1 MPNDAKTTFGIRL
14 RQARSMA
21 GLSLRGLSGK
31 INGAVSYN
39 ALNKYEK
46 GEMMPSSDVLVA
58 VAKAT
63 GQPTGFFFREPK
75 PKLAEVK
82 FRAVTSKFSKTSEGR
97 VRESSQDFF
106 ERYTEIEAILGLDST
121 FKNPLGNIMIESL
134 EDVDD
139 AALLIRKAWNLGFDA
154 LPNIHETLENNNVKV
169 YEANHEEGFDG
180 LSAWFGDIPVIALSK
195 QLDKQ
200 CLTRKRHTALH
211 ELGHLL
217 FKGRI
222 KGITTEKQEEPY
234 VSRFSG
240 AILLPRKNLE
250 SELGGYRTTLSIEEL
265 KEIKAK
271 YGISMSAII
280 YRSEQLGL
288 IPDTLK
294 KAFYKLYNSKQHAK
308 NLRQVDTEPG
318 IYEGSESSNRFK
330 TLVFR
335 AVSNGDI
342 SVSKASELLKCSVE
356 EFRNSYQAIG

>member
-1 MPNDAKTTFGIRL
+1 
-14 RQARSMA
+14 MA
-21 GLSLRGLSGK
+21 GLSLRGLSDK

-46 GEMMPSSDVLVA
+46 GEMMPSSDVLLA
-58 VAKAT
+58 IAKAT
-63 GQPTGFFFREPK
+63 GQPAGFFFREPK

-82 FRAVTSKFSKTSEGR
+82 FRAVTSKFSKTSEER

-121 FKNPLGNIMIESL
+121 FKNPLGNMVIETL
-134 EDVDD
+134 EDVDK
-139 AALLIRKAWNLGFDA
+139 AALKVRDAWNLGFDA

-169 YEANHEEGFDG
+169 YEAEPEEGLDG

-195 QLDKQ
+195 HLDMQ

-211 ELGHLL
+211 ELGHLI
-217 FKGRI
+217 FQGRI
-222 KGITTEKQEEPY
+222 KGITAEKQEEPY

-250 SELGGYRTTLSIEEL
+250 SELGGYRTSLSIEEL

-271 YGISMSAII
+271 YGISMSAIM
-280 YRSEQLGL
+280 YRAEQLGL
-288 IPDTLK
+288 IPENLK
-294 KAFYKLYNSKQHAK
+294 KAFYKLYNSKQHNP
-308 NLRQVDTEPG
+308 NLRHIDTEPG
-318 IYEGSESSNRFK
+318 VYEGSESSSRFK
-330 TLVFR
+330 TLIHR

-342 SVSKASELLKCSVE
+342 SISKASELLKCSVE
-356 EFRNSYQAIG
+356 DFRKNYQTIG